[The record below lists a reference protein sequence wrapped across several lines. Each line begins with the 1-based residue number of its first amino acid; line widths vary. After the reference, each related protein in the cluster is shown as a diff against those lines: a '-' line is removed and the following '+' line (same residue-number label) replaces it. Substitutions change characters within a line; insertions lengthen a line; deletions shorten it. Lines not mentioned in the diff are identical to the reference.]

1 MPLTKY
7 IINMAESALQIR
19 MPLGGNNMHL
29 QLRKRNLLIT
39 EISMTVILILF
50 IALCLRDRVRDD
62 LSIAELGPVLTGSI
76 SDTANMTE
84 AGAMKLRSLYG
95 LSANDYSEVLLYIPV
110 TNMDAQEM
118 LLIRCNS
125 ESQTEAVEAAMK
137 ERIEYERSIFESY
150 GVEQMGIIEKAVVDV
165 QGSYC
170 LYVCDENSAAVQ
182 DAFRAAVKE

>member
-1 MPLTKY
+1 M
-7 IINMAESALQIR
+7 N
-19 MPLGGNNMHL
+19 L

-39 EISMTVILILF
+39 EIAMTVILILF

-62 LSIAELGPVLTGSI
+62 ISVDTLKPVLEAAV
-76 SDTANMTE
+76 SDTSNMSE

-118 LLIRCNS
+118 LLVRCNS
-125 ESQTEAVEAAMK
+125 ESQAEAVEAAMK

-165 QGSYC
+165 QGTYC
-170 LYVCDENSAAVQ
+170 LYVCDDNSAAVQ